1 MKISLETWL
10 DQTAAN
16 DGVLAVGVLR
26 TNGKCLCVSDGG
38 KYPVEKIEDLLRQYL
53 PLHAALPSAEFS
65 PRWFTWQFEHG
76 WFRFV
81 PRPDTALLLLIVTPA
96 SAAASELDQLTADF
110 LAWPPK

>member
-1 MKISLETWL
+1 MKNSLENWL

-38 KYPVEKIEDLLRQYL
+38 KYPAEKIEDLLRQYL
-53 PLHAALPSAEFS
+53 PLHAALPSVEFS

-81 PRPDTALLLLIVTPA
+81 PRSDTALLLLIVTPE
-96 SAAASELDQLTADF
+96 SAAAAELDQMTAEF
-110 LAWPPK
+110 LDLPLK